1 MKLSVDQKEFVEL
14 LNSKGVKYVLVGGH
28 AVGFHGHPRYTG
40 DIDFFVDVTA
50 ENARRLAEVFKEF
63 GFGKLPFKTGELT
76 VPQMVFQIGHPPNRI
91 DVITSISAVEFDE
104 AWSSRVEIEVDGL
117 RLWVIDKE
125 LLVRN
130 KLASGR
136 PHDLDDARKVQKRRR
151 TG

>member
-40 DIDFFVDVTA
+40 DIDFFVGVTA

-63 GFGKLPFKTGELT
+63 GFGKLPFKTDELT
-76 VPQMVFQIGHPPNRI
+76 FPQMVFQIGHPPNRI

-125 LLVRN
+125 LLIRN

-136 PHDLDDARKVQKRRR
+136 PHDLDDARKVQKRRK